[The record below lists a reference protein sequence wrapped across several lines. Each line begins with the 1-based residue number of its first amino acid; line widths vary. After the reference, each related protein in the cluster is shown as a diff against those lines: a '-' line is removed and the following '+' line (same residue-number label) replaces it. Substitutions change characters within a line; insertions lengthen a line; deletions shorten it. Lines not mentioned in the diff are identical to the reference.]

1 MPRWPDDEDDWED
14 DFEADEGDDFDSSD
28 DIDDATIPCPYC
40 RRPIHE
46 EAERCPHCEQYVSQ
60 EDATASR
67 KPWWLLVG
75 VAAGLYAVYRL
86 IAG

>member
-1 MPRWPDDEDDWED
+1 MPRWPDDEDDWD
-14 DFEADEGDDFDSSD
+14 DDIEADEGDDYDVSD
-28 DIDDATIPCPYC
+28 DEDEPTIPCPYC
-40 RRPIHE
+40 HRPIHE

-60 EDATASR
+60 EDAPPAR
-67 KPWWLLVG
+67 KPWWILVG

>member
-1 MPRWPDDEDDWED
+1 MPRWPDDEDDWDD
-14 DFEADEGDDFDSSD
+14 DFDADEGDDFDASND
-28 DIDDATIPCPYC
+28 EDETTIPCPYC

-60 EDATASR
+60 EDAPSSR

>member
-14 DFEADEGDDFDSSD
+14 DFDVSD
-28 DIDDATIPCPYC
+28 DEDEPTIPCPYC

-46 EAERCPHCEQYVSQ
+46 EAERCPHCEQYISQ
-60 EDATASR
+60 EDAPSSR

-75 VAAGLYAVYRL
+75 VAAGLYAGYRL

>member
-1 MPRWPDDEDDWED
+1 MPDWHDTEGDWDDEFGPED
-14 DFEADEGDDFDSSD
+14 DDEFDVSADGDDT
-28 DIDDATIPCPYC
+28 TIPCPYC

-46 EAERCPHCEQYVSQ
+46 EAERCPHCEQYISG
-60 EDATASR
+60 EDAPPAR
-67 KPWWLLVG
+67 KPWWILVG

>member
-14 DFEADEGDDFDSSD
+14 DSEADEGDDFDVSD
-28 DIDDATIPCPYC
+28 DDDDATIPCPYC
-40 RRPIHE
+40 GRSIHE
-46 EAERCPHCEQYVSQ
+46 EAERCPHCEQYISE
-60 EDATASR
+60 EDAVPSR